1 MDILNY
7 IQNKQII
14 ICENNYK
21 EYILKKLSE
30 NKTFLDVLFF
40 TKHEFFSRYLFR
52 FDERSIHY
60 LVEKYNYKVNIAKM
74 YLNNLYYID
83 ESIEY
88 NNYKLKHLVKLKEEL
103 TNENKLFYD
112 HLFKEFVS
120 NYQILVLGYPYLE
133 KYEEK
138 IFNNLNANILDE
150 SQKNN
155 SLEALEFKTM
165 EEEINYV
172 AKKIA
177 TMINE
182 GIELNKIKITNIS
195 SDYYLELQRI
205 FKLYNI
211 PIKIH
216 DESSLYSLK
225 TTQTFLETLK
235 KDNLELAI
243 LAIKKSDAEIVK
255 KIINITNKYAFVSN
269 KNTLYKLL
277 VEEFKNTKIDN
288 FKFQKYVEV
297 VDLFSPFTNEFVFVM
312 NFNVGSIP
320 SIFKDE
326 SFITDDVK
334 NEVQAY
340 LTNELFKINKTS
352 TIKKIKSI
360 KNIFITYKL
369 KGKIESYPSSLINE
383 MNILVKKGVV
393 DKLNSYSRKNDLLT
407 YTKLLDNYYKY
418 GLVSD
423 DLNLYYQTFYDIP
436 YLTYQNQ
443 YTLIN
448 DKSLKE
454 YLHKGLTLSYS
465 AINNYNLCAFRY
477 YISNILKIDKYE
489 ESFETFI
496 GSLFHQ
502 VLEKCLN
509 KESDIDA
516 EINNYI
522 TSIDRELS
530 SKEKFFISM
539 LKKDLEFVIKTI
551 KEQHKV
557 IGLDKVLY
565 EQVIKKEIE
574 ADIPVV
580 FMGII
585 DKVLY
590 KVDEDKTNVA
600 IIDYKTGNIDIELKY
615 LPYGL
620 SLQLPVYLYLIK
632 HSNLFENIKFS
643 GFYLQHILDNDITR
657 SEESLENVKLN
668 NLKLRG
674 YSNEEI
680 HTLVEFDESYENSVL
695 IKGMKLKQNGEF
707 SHHAKVLS
715 DNQIEKIITITEQN
729 IAEVTKKILQA
740 DFNINPK
747 KIGYD
752 NPVGCKYCNF
762 RDLCFKKTDDYVML
776 EEIENLDFLNTD
788 E

>member
-40 TKHEFFSRYLFR
+40 TKHEFFSRYLFQ

-138 IFNNLNANILDE
+138 IFNNLNANILE
-150 SQKNN
+150 ETPKNN

-216 DESSLYSLK
+216 DESSLYSLN

-269 KNTLYKLL
+269 KDTLYKLL

-288 FKFQKYVEV
+288 FKFQKYIEV

-360 KNIFITYKL
+360 ENVFITYKL

-436 YLTYQNQ
+436 YLTYQNK

-516 EINNYI
+516 EINNYLTI
-522 TSIDRELS
+522 INRELS

-557 IGLDKVLY
+557 IGLDKVLN

-632 HSNLFENIKFS
+632 HSNLFKNIKFS

-715 DNQIEKIITITEQN
+715 DASIEKIIALTEQN